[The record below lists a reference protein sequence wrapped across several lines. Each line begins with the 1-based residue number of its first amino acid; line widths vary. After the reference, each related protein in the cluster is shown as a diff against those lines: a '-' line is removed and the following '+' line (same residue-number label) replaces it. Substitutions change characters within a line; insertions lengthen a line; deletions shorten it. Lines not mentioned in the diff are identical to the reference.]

1 MTDLDRDVPGE
12 AGSLPPPS
20 RWTTRRPIP
29 PPPPPPP
36 PPAESERGAWVRLAL
51 PLAALFA
58 LGIFGSWWAFAF
70 VVALIVCV
78 FLHELGHFVMARRA
92 GMKVTEFFLGF
103 GPRIWSFRRG
113 EVEYGVK
120 AIPAGAYVRIIG
132 MTNLEEVPPEDE
144 PRTYRQKGYWSRLSV
159 AVAGSAMHFLIA
171 IVLLV
176 VVIGGFGIQRDTAWK
191 VSQVSTNSPALAA
204 GVQSGDRIT
213 AIDGV
218 PVSTFAE
225 LTTQIRSRPGQTVDL
240 TVQRPNGTIQ
250 QVSATLAA
258 TNPENE
264 PVGFLGIGEG
274 RDYVRDAPPVA
285 VASAVKEFGRISWDS
300 VVGLSKVF
308 SPNGVRNYID
318 QLTNKPAT
326 SGNGPA
332 ASNPDS
338 TRLVTPIGVA
348 RLHPNSV
355 ADFLLLLAVV
365 NISIGL
371 FNLFPVLPF
380 DGGHV
385 VIATYEAIRSRKG
398 RRYHADI
405 RKMFPVSY
413 AIMGLFLF
421 FVVGSLWLDIV
432 RPVGG

>member
-1 MTDLDRDVPGE
+1 L
-12 AGSLPPPS
+12 
-20 RWTTRRPIP
+20 
-29 PPPPPPP
+29 
-36 PPAESERGAWVRLAL
+36 RLAL
-51 PLAALFA
+51 PLAALLA

-78 FLHELGHFVMARRA
+78 FLHELGHFLMARRA

-103 GPRIWSFRRG
+103 GPRIWSFQRG

-132 MTNLEEVPPEDE
+132 MTNLEEVPPDDE

-191 VSQVSTNSPALAA
+191 ISQLTTNSPAVAA
-204 GVQSGDRIT
+204 GLQSGDRIT
-213 AIDGV
+213 AIEGI
-218 PVSTFAE
+218 PVSTFAA
-225 LTTQIRSRPGQTVDL
+225 LTTQIRSRPGQTVEL
-240 TVQRPNGTIQ
+240 TVQRPNGSTEP
-250 QVSATLAA
+250 VSVTLAA

-264 PVGFLGIGEG
+264 NVGFLGIGEG
-274 RDYVRDAPPVA
+274 RDYVRDAPPAA
-285 VASAVKEFGRISWDS
+285 VVSAAQEFGRVSWDS

-308 SPNGVRNYID
+308 SPNGVHNYID
-318 QLTNKPAT
+318 QLTNKPTST
-326 SGNGPA
+326 SGGTTA
-332 ASNPDS
+332 SSNPDS

-413 AIMGLFLF
+413 AIMGIFLF

>member
-1 MTDLDRDVPGE
+1 
-12 AGSLPPPS
+12 
-20 RWTTRRPIP
+20 
-29 PPPPPPP
+29 
-36 PPAESERGAWVRLAL
+36 
-51 PLAALFA
+51 
-58 LGIFGSWWAFAF
+58 
-70 VVALIVCV
+70 V
-78 FLHELGHFVMARRA
+78 FLHELGHFLMARRA

-103 GPRIWSFRRG
+103 GPRIWSFQRG
-113 EVEYGVK
+113 EVEYGLK

-171 IVLLV
+171 IVLLI

-191 VSQVSTNSPALAA
+191 ISQLTSNSPAVAA
-204 GVQSGDRIT
+204 GLQSGDRIT
-213 AIDGV
+213 AIDGIA
-218 PVSTFAE
+218 VSTFAD
-225 LTTQIRSRPGQTVDL
+225 LTTQIRSRPGQTVAL
-240 TVQRPNGTIQ
+240 TVVRPNGDTE
-250 QVSATLAA
+250 QVNVTLAA

-264 PVGFLGIGEG
+264 NVGFLGIGEG

-285 VASAVKEFGRISWDS
+285 LVSAAQEFGRISWDS
-300 VVGLSKVF
+300 VVCLTKVF

-318 QLTNKPAT
+318 QLTNKPAAT
-326 SGNGPA
+326 GSA
-332 ASNPDS
+332 TASSNPDS

-385 VIATYEAIRSRKG
+385 VIATYEAVRSRKG

-413 AIMGLFLF
+413 AIMGIFLF